1 MVGRRSTQDVSLPTI
16 CRHVCDG
23 RGEADEQRVGIPF
36 RAAGERRAVLLA
48 VVLTHT
54 WQMPYYNI
62 VVHTTYYDQKYREC
76 VCIWQSMIRYPTT
89 GRRVARPPR
98 GQAYG
103 RISRA
108 LIR

>member
-48 VVLTHT
+48 VVLIQCFTS
-54 WQMPYYNI
+54 
-62 VVHTTYYDQKYREC
+62 TYYDQKYREC
-76 VCIWQSMIRYPTT
+76 VCT
-89 GRRVARPPR
+89 
-98 GQAYG
+98 YG
-103 RISRA
+103 SQ
-108 LIR
+108 

>member
-76 VCIWQSMIRYPTT
+76 VCIW
-89 GRRVARPPR
+89 
-98 GQAYG
+98 
-103 RISRA
+103 
-108 LIR
+108 